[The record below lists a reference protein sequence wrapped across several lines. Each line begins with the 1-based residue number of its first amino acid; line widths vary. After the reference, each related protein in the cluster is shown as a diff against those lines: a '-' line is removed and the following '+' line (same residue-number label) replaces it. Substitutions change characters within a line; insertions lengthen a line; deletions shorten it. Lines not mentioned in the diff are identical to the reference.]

1 MSRWSLLPI
10 VEIKYTGEYNRLF
23 KVYNYKFL
31 IKSGSVP
38 SYFFATEGTQKR
50 PDSVRTHYDLPLT
63 FAFSSL
69 LPHNIVSRPGLL
81 AQSLGVTVNET
92 NQTPSNRLER
102 HWAKGTD
109 IVSLHHRGCRVGP
122 TPSPLLSVHT
132 WVTDR
137 TSLAIIF
144 VHGTSRPEVFLFP
157 YPSRLFPFR
166 QRPKEISLLSQID
179 ISFLYLGVSSTS
191 NVLLLVY

>member
-1 MSRWSLLPI
+1 MSSCEFCSDIQLTNFCTHWSPRVLGPRHKGDPRFQGIRDRVTVSTETSYDISEMSRWSLLPI

-102 HWAKGTD
+102 H
-109 IVSLHHRGCRVGP
+109 
-122 TPSPLLSVHT
+122 
-132 WVTDR
+132 
-137 TSLAIIF
+137 
-144 VHGTSRPEVFLFP
+144 
-157 YPSRLFPFR
+157 
-166 QRPKEISLLSQID
+166 
-179 ISFLYLGVSSTS
+179 
-191 NVLLLVY
+191 